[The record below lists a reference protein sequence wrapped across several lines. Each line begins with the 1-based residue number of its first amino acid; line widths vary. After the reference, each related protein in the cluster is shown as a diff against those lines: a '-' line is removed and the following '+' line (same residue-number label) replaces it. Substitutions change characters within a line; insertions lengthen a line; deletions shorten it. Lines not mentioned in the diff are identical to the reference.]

1 MGPRAFIRRHP
12 PPAPR
17 AAAELEALVRAQG
30 FPDFD
35 MASSGALQA
44 ALLRL
49 GEQDVSP
56 DTIRCVPDLLEIRG
70 FT

>member
-17 AAAELEALVRAQG
+17 AASELQQLVRAQG

-35 MASSGALQA
+35 LSSAAALQA
-44 ALLRL
+44 SLLRL
-49 GEQDVSP
+49 AAQGVGS
-56 DTIRCVPDLLEIRG
+56 DTIR
-70 FT
+70 